1 MAYALKSSTPI
12 IDPFFKVRTN
22 NLTLAEQKH
31 SGRDEITI
39 GLLGVCKAFNEEGMR
54 LIVDNN
60 QFIFTQVT
68 AVENFARIP
77 AASRAT
83 INHVVIRVVGRYYG
97 EEAGTKN
104 ICWNPLSPRITQV
117 S

>member
-12 IDPFFKVRTN
+12 IDPFLKVRNN

-39 GLLGVCKAFNEEGMR
+39 GLLGVCKAFNKEGTR

-68 AVENFARIP
+68 APENFARISQP
-77 AASRAT
+77 PHEKPSSMLSSGLWDGIMAKRPVRKT
-83 INHVVIRVVGRYYG
+83 F
-97 EEAGTKN
+97 AGT
-104 ICWNPLSPRITQV
+104 L
-117 S
+117 